1 MKKGILIFLIIILL
15 LSGVGYGVY
24 YVGTNI
30 ASKKITDDLSAEL
43 HNSGQLE
50 EVRAYIENDPDLQRY
65 VEEARQADRN
75 ALPFNTKEEATR
87 VLIRKVGVTDLL
99 EMQSRVER
107 GKASHQEIIN
117 ELESSLTE
125 DELLALKVIA
135 YKELYE

>member
-1 MKKGILIFLIIILL
+1 MNKSILYLLIVVFLLGGI
-15 LSGVGYGVY
+15 GYGVY

-30 ASKKITDDLSAEL
+30 ASKKITDDLQAEL
-43 HNSGQLE
+43 HNSGQLD
-50 EVRAYIENDPDLQRY
+50 EVRAYIENDPALQRY
-65 VEEARQADRN
+65 LEEVRQADRDT
-75 ALPFNTKEEATR
+75 LPFNTKEEATR
-87 VLIRKVGVTDLL
+87 VLIRKVGITDLL

-107 GKASHQEIIN
+107 GQMSQQEIIN

>member
-1 MKKGILIFLIIILL
+1 LNKSILYLLIVVFLLGGI
-15 LSGVGYGVY
+15 GYGVY

-30 ASKKITDDLSAEL
+30 ASKKITDDLQAEL
-43 HNSGQLE
+43 HNSGQLD
-50 EVRAYIENDPDLQRY
+50 EVRAYIENDPALQRY
-65 VEEARQADRN
+65 LEEVRQADRDT
-75 ALPFNTKEEATR
+75 LPFNTKEEATR
-87 VLIRKVGVTDLL
+87 VLIRKVGITDLL

-107 GKASHQEIIN
+107 GQMSQQEIIN

>member
-1 MKKGILIFLIIILL
+1 MLGGI
-15 LSGVGYGVY
+15 GYGVY

-30 ASKKITDDLSAEL
+30 ASKKITDDLQAEL
-43 HNSGQLE
+43 HNSGQLD
-50 EVRAYIENDPDLQRY
+50 EVRAYIENDPALQRY
-65 VEEARQADRN
+65 LEEVRQADRDT
-75 ALPFNTKEEATR
+75 LPFNTKEEATR
-87 VLIRKVGVTDLL
+87 VLIRKVGITDLL

-107 GKASHQEIIN
+107 GQMSQQEIIN